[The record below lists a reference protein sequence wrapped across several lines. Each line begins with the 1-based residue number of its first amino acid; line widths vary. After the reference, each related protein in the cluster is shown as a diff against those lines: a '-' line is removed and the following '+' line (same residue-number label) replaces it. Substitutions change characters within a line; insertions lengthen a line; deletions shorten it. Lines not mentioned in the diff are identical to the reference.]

1 MSKTLKIY
9 VVFLILLIV
18 GIVFL
23 DAIAP
28 KPINWS
34 PSYSLKDKIPFGLYV
49 FDQESET
56 LFKNQTIEK
65 VNITAYEYLK
75 DQEYLDSFQTYHD
88 VKGTFLHIG
97 ENCDIDKKSL
107 QSLCQFVSNGN
118 TVFLSAKIFP
128 KFLLDSLKIKTK
140 FEYKLT
146 DSIYNWVAN
155 KKLGS
160 QKYKITE
167 GSNTNYFS
175 KIDTLKTTVLGF
187 QTGDSARVNFIKVK
201 FNKGQF
207 LLHTQPA
214 AFTNFHLLKENHHE
228 YAQKIVSYIPKN
240 DLFWLTKNQNG
251 DIVSQSPMRYILSQ
265 PALRWAWWLFLIGTL
280 TFMIF
285 NAKRKQRIVPILPP
299 LPNTTV
305 DFVKTIGNLYFQEGN
320 HDLIID
326 KKIVYF
332 LEKIRTDYLLDTNK
346 LDEDFI
352 KKLHQKSGK
361 NSLDIQKLVYLIQA
375 HRKNPHESMEEDL
388 IKINKAIEKIIY

>member
-1 MSKTLKIY
+1 M
-9 VVFLILLIV
+9 
-18 GIVFL
+18 
-23 DAIAP
+23 
-28 KPINWS
+28 
-34 PSYSLKDKIPFGLYV
+34 
-49 FDQESET
+49 
-56 LFKNQTIEK
+56 
-65 VNITAYEYLK
+65 
-75 DQEYLDSFQTYHD
+75 
-88 VKGTFLHIG
+88 
-97 ENCDIDKKSL
+97 
-107 QSLCQFVSNGN
+107 
-118 TVFLSAKIFP
+118 
-128 KFLLDSLKIKTK
+128 
-140 FEYKLT
+140 
-146 DSIYNWVAN
+146 
-155 KKLGS
+155 
-160 QKYKITE
+160 
-167 GSNTNYFS
+167 
-175 KIDTLKTTVLGF
+175 
-187 QTGDSARVNFIKVK
+187 
-201 FNKGQF
+201 
-207 LLHTQPA
+207 LHTQPA

-228 YAQKIVSYIPKN
+228 YAQKIISYIPKN

-280 TFMIF
+280 VFMIF